1 MSAANIA
8 PSQGLPNLDTIRE
21 VYPRTPDLRPPQPQ
35 TIPNANDPAD
45 PSSRSLLT
53 ILSQF
58 WGYSATNPKKV
69 YALLNM
75 VDSHKVQVDYETN
88 IAELFKEVAFH
99 IIVQSRNLGLLTIIN
114 YVRQTKNRLPSW
126 TPDWAD
132 FNSNSMPL
140 QLHQGYNTNSFKRTY
155 MRRYTAGGQLVI
167 TDPIRRG
174 DILSLPGYLI
184 DKLEN
189 VGPKMPSV
197 APEQLSRCK
206 WLFPAVSV

>member
-1 MSAANIA
+1 MENSYN
-8 PSQGLPNLDTIRE
+8 
-21 VYPRTPDLRPPQPQ
+21 
-35 TIPNANDPAD
+35 
-45 PSSRSLLT
+45 
-53 ILSQF
+53 
-58 WGYSATNPKKV
+58 
-69 YALLNM
+69 
-75 VDSHKVQVDYETN
+75 VQVDYETN
-88 IAELFKEVAFH
+88 IVELFKEVAFH

-114 YVRQTKNRLPSW
+114 CARQTKNRLPSW

-155 MRRYTAGGQLVI
+155 MRKYTASGESVI
-167 TDPIRRG
+167 TNLIRCG

-206 WLFPAVSV
+206 SLFPDVLA